1 MASRLVTLLS
11 ILLIAAGAGSPAP
24 RSTPALPPAFVP
36 PPILM
41 YHRVD
46 VDRPADAVGRQ
57 LTVSPEEFA
66 EQLSY
71 LKSSGI
77 TAISMAELE
86 HRLAAGEPLDHVVA
100 ITFDDGYAD
109 QFTYALPILR
119 RFGAEATFYI
129 VTETVDT
136 PRHLTWAQL
145 KIMRAIGQDIAA
157 HGLQHEDLSLMTP
170 AGQARQIEGS
180 ISALQ
185 TRLHA
190 RIDSYGYPSGRFNR
204 ETLALMREA
213 GVDLAVTTDPAF
225 VIPPENRFELPR
237 LRVQGGWNLA
247 HFASALEQ
255 ARERAQIVR
264 S

>member
-1 MASRLVTLLS
+1 MASRLVSLLS
-11 ILLIAAGAGSPAP
+11 ILLVAAGAGRPAP
-24 RSTPALPPAFVP
+24 SSTPGLPVAFVP

-46 VDRPADAVGRQ
+46 VDRPRVAVGRQ
-57 LTVSPEEFA
+57 LTVSPEAFA
-66 EQLSY
+66 AQLSY
-71 LKSSGI
+71 LKSCGI
-77 TAISMAELE
+77 EGISIAELE
-86 HRLAAGEPLDHVVA
+86 RRLATGKPLDHVVA

-119 RFGAEATFYI
+119 RFRAAATFYI
-129 VTETVDT
+129 ITQAIDT
-136 PRHLTWAQL
+136 PRHLTWTQL
-145 KIMRAIGQDIAA
+145 EMMRAVGQDVAA
-157 HGLQHEDLSLMTP
+157 HGLQHDDLSLMTP
-170 AGQARQIEGS
+170 AQQARQIDGS
-180 ISALQ
+180 IAALQ

-204 ETLALMREA
+204 ETLALVRQA
-213 GVDLAVTTDPAF
+213 GVDLAVTTDRTF

-237 LRVQGGWNLA
+237 LRVRGGWSLA
-247 HFASALEQ
+247 DFASALQE